1 MAKGNS
7 NVVVNLG
14 YTPQI
19 KTGNTADVDKFLR
32 QLGLTQE
39 AIDGTVKA
47 GEEYTK
53 VLQRLIEL
61 ESELTKKNNSP
72 ITSTSKIIQF
82 DVAKEMQTIQKAYS
96 EVYKM
101 LQKEDSELAGR
112 FSSSLSF
119 KGAKGFGDAGATE
132 KALKSYIEK
141 LSLSINKEL
150 SSGINSV
157 GFKSRGDIIAELL
170 NKKIG
175 DINLSV
181 FKQGGAKTSKAKS
194 FEGYIESGFK
204 GVDLTKFFE
213 GENLSDLG
221 KGLVEAI
228 AARQALM
235 NEAAQMMGAEG
246 IALDQFKRTIS
257 INDKQYISIDE
268 ALSSFTADQRETI
281 LGAVRE
287 FKKNEGLVGGLANG
301 IETFRNG
308 VEKALSK
315 AIGDPN
321 SGLSSVGS
329 GLDQSFGDMDESLI
343 EEYTDKWN
351 SFNEIIAK
359 LKKESKTF
367 PEFRKEDL
375 SSTDIE
381 ERQGLIR
388 DLFEEYR
395 ELANFISQYTNDPIP
410 DLRSIINNSGINAL
424 WTEAREGITGDDF
437 DDQANAAQNSWLGI
451 YLQNL
456 LQESHQIEETAKQIT
471 QGNLQGSIDQLGYF
485 VGIVNSLG
493 QERDKGLFK
502 NGENFSNFLLNV
514 NPDEFD
520 WINEANE
527 VNQMVNST
535 MAILGKMADVSS
547 NTSISNAFGG
557 HSNLGTVDIK
567 DAASTIDNF
576 EQVAEQTAK
585 AVETI
590 SQPQEQ
596 ATVSTNVVSQQE
608 VADMAAL
615 EGAVNRV
622 TTAVQAKTE
631 AFKTEQTVVNESAN
645 SEIASMNKLESAVA
659 GIKNTAADISNTIS
673 GSVNELDE
681 YYAGLTRDIE
691 NLYQE
696 YQRLRYGAEDGYS
709 VLRGAFD
716 TVGNNINGIVIDENT
731 VRFKE
736 GFLSNLNQQL
746 NEALK
751 PTPVIIDEN
760 VVSFGD
766 IATSSDKLNDGAKG
780 LTNLQKAVTNFSS
793 ELSDEKIHEFSDRI
807 DLIAD
812 NLKKIDQITFNNVI
826 EELRKAVEQGIK
838 AQEAAQEALQTE
850 LKAKAAQ
857 EAKVYLPDG
866 KSVTTKSKP
875 SEVTKYLDKQKSSAQ
890 KKDLDATY
898 KELNLT
904 KERLR
909 LYEEESR
916 LHNEIS
922 EATEANAQIQYIEEA
937 VKAIE
942 KESTAYE
949 ELSANIKDVIA
960 EAKKVPVYEKASQL
974 SDELTA
980 KKNEE
985 KKLQTFT
992 NKQNQKDFQNLQQ
1005 DIKTIQ
1011 NIITKLQ
1018 EVRNSFVSNGLGKSS
1033 TVASIDNEILELQ
1046 KYVGGANNVINHI
1059 GNYLGNNEVDFT
1071 YIKEFREEW
1080 AKTVNLM
1087 SAKALP
1093 NQYRNQL
1100 FSEEAVNKATVSLS
1114 KLELQM
1120 TKFGSK
1126 NTAFKTNNR
1135 LLTEYNNLLERSRSA
1150 TNLNS
1155 LSVQDL
1161 TADWSRFQAKVQE
1174 AELARRDAFTRL
1186 MNLGRRFSYDVLAGA
1201 GVTNVS
1207 DMLRN
1212 MVDNVH
1218 KLDTEMTILK
1228 RVSDE
1233 TAESYSNFFKQ
1244 AQKDAVALGATV
1256 SDIVNATAE
1265 FSKLGYDLT
1274 EAAQLAN
1281 NAVMYAKV
1289 GDMDAAEAI
1298 ESVTSIIKAYNIE
1311 AENSISLIDK
1321 MNEVGNNFAIDSEG
1335 IGNALQRSASSLVA
1349 AGNDLDES
1357 IALVTAGNVI
1367 MQNPEMVANGIKVVG
1382 MRIRGKDMCLHT
1394 GKVCMRCC
1402 A

>member
-14 YTPQI
+14 YNPKIDTV
-19 KTGNTADVDKFLR
+19 NTAGVDKFLR

-119 KGAKGFGDAGATE
+119 KGANGFGDAGATE

-150 SSGINSV
+150 SSGIDSV

-170 NKKIG
+170 NKKIS

-181 FKQGGAKTSKAKS
+181 FKQGNTRTSKAQS
-194 FEGYIESGFK
+194 LEGYIESGFK

-213 GENLSDLG
+213 GENLSELG

-268 ALSSFTADQRETI
+268 ALSSFTEDQRETI

-321 SGLSSVGS
+321 SGLGSVGS

-343 EEYTDKWN
+343 EEYVDKWN

-359 LKKESKTF
+359 LKEGSKQNQK
-367 PEFRKEDL
+367 FREGDI
-375 SSTDIE
+375 SATDIE
-381 ERQGLIR
+381 ERQKIIGN
-388 DLFEEYR
+388 LFEKYK

-424 WTEAREGITGDDF
+424 WAEAKENIIGDDLNDRF
-437 DDQANAAQNSWLGI
+437 DASQNSWLGI
-451 YLQNL
+451 YLENL
-456 LQESHQIEETAKQIT
+456 LRESHQIEETAKQIT
-471 QGNLQGSIDQLGYF
+471 QGNLQGSIDQLGYA
-485 VGIVNSLG
+485 VGIMNSLG

-502 NGENFSNFLLNV
+502 NGENFQKFIPNLS
-514 NPDEFD
+514 DDFD
-520 WINEANE
+520 WIDEANE
-527 VNQMVNST
+527 INQMVNST
-535 MAILGKMADVSS
+535 MAILDKMAGVSS

-557 HSNLGTVDIK
+557 HSNVGTVDIK

-596 ATVSTNVVSQQE
+596 AIVATDVVSQQE

-615 EGAVNRV
+615 EEAVNRV

-631 AFKTEQTVVNESAN
+631 AFKTEQAVVGESAN
-645 SEIASMNKLESAVA
+645 SEIASMEKLKSAVT
-659 GIKNTAADISNTIS
+659 GVKNA
-673 GSVNELDE
+673 
-681 YYAGLTRDIE
+681 
-691 NLYQE
+691 
-696 YQRLRYGAEDGYS
+696 
-709 VLRGAFD
+709 
-716 TVGNNINGIVIDENT
+716 VGNNINGIVIDENT
-731 VRFKE
+731 IRFKE
-736 GFLSNLNQQL
+736 GFLNNLNQQL

-751 PTPVIIDEN
+751 PTPIVIDEN
-760 VVSFGD
+760 VVSIKTESLAEIKKQLNEGLLGD
-766 IATSSDKLNDGAKG
+766 IATSFDKLNGDAKG
-780 LTNLQKAVTNFSS
+780 ITNLQKAVTNFSS
-793 ELSDEKIHEFSDRI
+793 ELSDDKIREFSNRI
-807 DLIAD
+807 DLVAD
-812 NLKKIDQITFNNVI
+812 NLKKIDQISFNNVI
-826 EELRKAVEQGIK
+826 EELGKAIEQGIK
-838 AQEAAQEALQTE
+838 AQEAAQKALEAE
-850 LKAKAAQ
+850 LKVKAAQ
-857 EAKVYLPDG
+857 GAKVYLPNG
-866 KSVTTKSKP
+866 TTVT
-875 SEVTKYLDKQKSSAQ
+875 ENQNKQ
-890 KKDLDATY
+890 
-898 KELNLT
+898 
-904 KERLR
+904 
-909 LYEEESR
+909 
-916 LHNEIS
+916 
-922 EATEANAQIQYIEEA
+922 
-937 VKAIE
+937 
-942 KESTAYE
+942 
-949 ELSANIKDVIA
+949 
-960 EAKKVPVYEKASQL
+960 
-974 SDELTA
+974 
-980 KKNEE
+980 E
-985 KKLQTFT
+985 KKLQTFK
-992 NKQNQKDFQNLQQ
+992 NKQDQRDFQNLQQ
-1005 DIKTIQ
+1005 DIKAIQ

-1033 TVASIDNEILELQ
+1033 TVGSLDDEILKLQ
-1046 KYVGGANNVINHI
+1046 KYVGGANNVIKHI
-1059 GNYLGNNEVDFT
+1059 GDNLGNNKVDFT

-1087 SAKALP
+1087 SAKTLP

-1174 AELARRDAFTRL
+1174 AGLARRDAFTRL
-1186 MNLGRRFSYDVLAGA
+1186 LNLGRRFSYDVLAGA

-1212 MVDNVH
+1212 MVDNIH
-1218 KLDTEMTILK
+1218 QLDTEMTILK

-1233 TAESYSNFFKQ
+1233 TAESYSKFFKQ

-1321 MNEVGNNFAIDSEG
+1321 MNEVGNKFAIDSEG